1 MNGEDFQ
8 IKEIDQEPIY
18 PQQPKPVKKNG
29 GLVSLFNKKNLPK
42 TLTVIILIF
51 LLIAIGAIFW
61 GRYSFSQAN
70 VEINIKIPQDIASGK
85 EVVFTIEYKNNNR
98 VNLND
103 AYLII
108 NYPSGI
114 FSSEG
119 KEIYQEQKNLRTI
132 SKKSVGQED
141 FRVRFVGEKGE
152 IKNIV
157 ATLNYQ
163 PQNISSR
170 FENSTSNRI
179 EINSVLISIKIEGPE
194 NAMSG
199 QDVSYFVE
207 YENKTNEDIS
217 DLRIEANYNED
228 FKIENLAPKSIEGSN
243 NIWEL
248 SLLRAGEKKRIDL
261 SGALEGE
268 EGEDKILRV
277 TIGRIENEQFL
288 QYSRAEYSTKI
299 APSPLLLLMSLGGIE
314 EEGCNVNPG
323 QSLDYKIEFKNNT
336 DVALRELILKAHL
349 EDNVFNFKTINLGQ
363 VGFFDSRE
371 NLITW
376 SGGEVPLLNLLEPNK
391 SGSVTFSI
399 DLKKPIPMSSYNDKN
414 FQAIITGEIG
424 TLTVPAKFAV
434 SELKI
439 SKELSCKVNSEIDI
453 KSKVYYYEPAPGI
466 FNTGP
471 LPPKV
476 DELTTYTVHWQITNG
491 TNDLENLRVTAILP
505 QGISWSNYYLN
516 KVSNSRVYYNERTK
530 EVIWEIDKVP
540 AGTGFVLPVY
550 ELIFQI
556 GLHPSINQ
564 VGQTPT
570 LINES
575 SIEGKDMFTGIIL
588 KDFSPEVNTTI
599 PDDPRAAYT
608 KSRVVE

>member
-8 IKEIDQEPIY
+8 IKEIN
-18 PQQPKPVKKNG
+18 QQPVYSQQPEPVKKG
-29 GLVSLFNKKNLPK
+29 RGLVSLFSKKNFPK
-42 TLTVIILIF
+42 TLIVIVLIF

-70 VEINIKIPQDIASGK
+70 VEVNIKAPEDIASGK
-85 EVVFTIEYKNNNR
+85 EIVLTIEYRNNNR

-108 NYPSGI
+108 NYPSGV
-114 FSSEG
+114 FSPEG
-119 KEIYQEQKNLRTI
+119 KEIYQDQKNLRTI
-132 SKKSVGQED
+132 SRKSAGQES
-141 FRVRFVGEKGE
+141 FEVRFVGEKGE

-157 ATLNYQ
+157 ATLNYR
-163 PQNISSR
+163 PQNINSR
-170 FENSTSNRI
+170 FENSTSNRV
-179 EINSVLISIKIEGPE
+179 EINSVLISIKVEGPD

-199 QDVSYFVE
+199 QNVSYSIE
-207 YENKTNEDIS
+207 YENKTNKDIS
-217 DLRIEANYNED
+217 DLRIEVNYNED
-228 FKIENLAPKSIEGSN
+228 LKIENFIPKPIEESN

-248 SLLRAGEKKRIDL
+248 NLLRAGEKRTIN
-261 SGALEGE
+261 LEGILGGE

-277 TIGRIENEQFL
+277 TIGRVENEEFL
-288 QYSRAEYSTKI
+288 QYSRSEYSTKI
-299 APSPLLLLMSLGGIE
+299 APSPLLLVINLGNIE
-314 EEGCNVNPG
+314 EKDCNLNPG
-323 QSLDYKIEFKNNT
+323 QRLNYKIEFKNNT

-349 EDNVFNFKTINLGQ
+349 EDSVFDFKTINLEGI
-363 VGFFDSRE
+363 GFFDSRQ
-371 NLITW
+371 NIITW
-376 SGGEVPLLNLLEPNK
+376 SGGEVPLLNLLEPNE
-391 SGSVTFSI
+391 SGSVTFSL

-414 FQAIITGEIG
+414 FQPMIRTEIG

-453 KSKVYYYEPAPGI
+453 KSKVYYYESAPGI

-491 TNDLENLRVTAILP
+491 TNDLENVRVTAILP

-516 KVSNSRVYYNERTK
+516 KVSNSQVYYNERTK
-530 EVIWEIDKVP
+530 EVVWEIEKVP
-540 AGTGFVLPVY
+540 AGTGFVLSVY

-556 GLHPSINQ
+556 GLRPSINQ
-564 VGQTPT
+564 VGQSPT

-575 SIEGKDMFTGIIL
+575 SIEGKDMFTEIIL
-588 KDFSPEVNTTI
+588 KDFSNEVSTNI
-599 PDDPRAAYT
+599 PDDPKAAYI

>member
-163 PQNISSR
+163 PQNINSR